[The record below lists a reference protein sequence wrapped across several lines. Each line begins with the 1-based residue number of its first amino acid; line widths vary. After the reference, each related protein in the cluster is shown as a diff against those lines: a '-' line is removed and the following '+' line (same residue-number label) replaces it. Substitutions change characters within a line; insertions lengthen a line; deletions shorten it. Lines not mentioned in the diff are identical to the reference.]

1 LALEA
6 GYAATA
12 GSMSRPGY
20 GGFLFPTPFFISLL
34 NGGTIGE
41 AFLFSQPYLD
51 WTIAVFGDPLV
62 QFAFP
67 ATDSDPATT
76 FSTDTN
82 TVVTGTLETES
93 WRLVEKDLARSIAY
107 YIRKTNAIESAR
119 DIIVSSV
126 DVDTAVD
133 LLYPFQDLY
142 SSFGDLQR
150 QSEFNAVTNSFLTH
164 LERRY
169 YYRDLTIPI
178 PKAQYVLE
186 LLNQRVSELI
196 YDVQTDNNRLVQD
209 NVLEQ
214 GYWEFETPIL
224 DDLGSFTS
232 YYFELEVSKSVTFS
246 VIDVRVSSRYDPTGW
261 YYEEHEDEF
270 SEVPID
276 GVTSSY
282 VGRRIQYQSQPVDYL
297 DRATKYYFRIR
308 QVDANGIAYG
318 WSVFE
323 DVIYS

>member
-1 LALEA
+1 
-6 GYAATA
+6 
-12 GSMSRPGY
+12 M
-20 GGFLFPTPFFISLL
+20 
-34 NGGTIGE
+34 
-41 AFLFSQPYLD
+41 
-51 WTIAVFGDPLV
+51 
-62 QFAFP
+62 
-67 ATDSDPATT
+67 
-76 FSTDTN
+76 
-82 TVVTGTLETES
+82 
-93 WRLVEKDLARSIAY
+93 
-107 YIRKTNAIESAR
+107 
-119 DIIVSSV
+119 
-126 DVDTAVD
+126 
-133 LLYPFQDLY
+133 LYPFQDLY